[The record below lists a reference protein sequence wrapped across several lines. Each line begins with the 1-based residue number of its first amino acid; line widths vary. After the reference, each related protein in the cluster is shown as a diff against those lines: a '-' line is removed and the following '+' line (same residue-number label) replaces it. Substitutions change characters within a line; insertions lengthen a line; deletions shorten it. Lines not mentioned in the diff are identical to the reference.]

1 MVTLYYNSTGTLTA
15 TVTDEAG
22 AGVTGAT
29 VTLTLSLARTALP
42 GVTWPV
48 TMTDAGAGAY
58 TYTVPATLLSP
69 NRTYAGAIT
78 AAKDGIQRYAEVP
91 VRCVVDT
98 D

>member
-1 MVTLYYNSTGTLTA
+1 MVTLYYNSTGVLTA
-15 TVTDEAG
+15 TVKDEAG
-22 AGVTGAT
+22 AGVAGAT
-29 VTLTLSLARTALP
+29 VTLTLSLAGTALA

-58 TYTVPATLLSP
+58 TYTVPATLLSK
-69 NRTYAGAIT
+69 NRTHTGAIS
-78 AAKDGIQRYAEVP
+78 AMKDGIQRYAEVP